1 MEAKEIN
8 IMTYFGFMVVI
19 QHEIYA
25 NYASRY
31 QILSGD
37 HTRSN
42 ILSKI
47 GKILLGQITG
57 KIASLWSVI
66 PFISPEDL
74 TKIARIL
81 E

>member
-42 ILSKI
+42 ILSEI
-47 GKILLGQITG
+47 G
-57 KIASLWSVI
+57 
-66 PFISPEDL
+66 E
-74 TKIARIL
+74 
-81 E
+81 